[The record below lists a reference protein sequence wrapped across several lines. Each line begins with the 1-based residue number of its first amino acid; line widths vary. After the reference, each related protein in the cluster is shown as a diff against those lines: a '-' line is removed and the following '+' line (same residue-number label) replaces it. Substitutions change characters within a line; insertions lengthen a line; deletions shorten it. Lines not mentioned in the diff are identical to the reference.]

1 MMLPFT
7 HLTRNFTC
15 NPLHISPGTLHDV
28 TLFTSVTLYTSHQ
41 KHNMMYPLHISPG
54 TLHDATLYTS
64 HQELYMM
71 LNFTHLTRNFT

>member
-15 NPLHISPGTLHDV
+15 YPLHILPGTLHV
-28 TLFTSVTLYTSHQ
+28 
-41 KHNMMYPLHISPG
+41 
-54 TLHDATLYTS
+54 TLYTS

-71 LNFTHLTRNFT
+71 LPFTHLTRNFT